1 VTSGPESCVEGGQPV
16 TVYVSAGSNVAPI
29 ESLLKA
35 LAGVRAAFAD
45 VVVST
50 AYANTAVGFTG
61 PDFINLAIAFATA
74 RPLAGV
80 LEVLHAIEEDCGR
93 GRTDPKWAPRRM
105 DLDVLMY
112 GEVVGTFPGATLP
125 RPDFVRRAFMLG
137 PLAEIAP
144 DAVHPTL
151 GVSMGQL
158 WAEFDQSTHRLR
170 RVELEPRTG

>member
-1 VTSGPESCVEGGQPV
+1 MSAAASGVEGGSPV
-16 TVYVSAGSNVAPI
+16 TVYVSAGSNVAPV

-35 LAGVRAAFAD
+35 LDGVRAAFPD
-45 VVVST
+45 VVVSP
-50 AYANTAVGFTG
+50 AYANTAIGFTG
-61 PDFINLAIAFATA
+61 PDFINLALAFTTD
-74 RPLAGV
+74 RSLAGV
-80 LEVLHAIEEDCGR
+80 LEVLHSIEEDCGR

-112 GEVVGTFPGATLP
+112 GAVVGTFPGATLP

-151 GVSMGQL
+151 GITMGRL
-158 WAEFDQSTHRLR
+158 WSDFDQSAHRLR
-170 RVELEPRTG
+170 RVELDPGAG